1 MELTSQF
8 REKFVKKL
16 QGKNFIL
23 YGGLLELAHQKRLK
37 SLEVEIVQIPSQENS
52 YYAVCKATAR
62 DEEGAVYTE
71 VGDACPTNVNLNIVP
86 HILRMAATRAKAR
99 ALRDFTGIDMVAVD
113 EICEELPEAVGDTP
127 KPEKKAAQSDG
138 EMACWDCRS
147 AITTGIYRVSVR
159 KYGRP
164 LCLGC
169 QGKARGQGRVS
180 K

>member
-71 VGDACPTNVNLNIVP
+71 VGDACPTNVNLNIVFVNQE
-86 HILRMAATRAKAR
+86 IQRM
-99 ALRDFTGIDMVAVD
+99 
-113 EICEELPEAVGDTP
+113 
-127 KPEKKAAQSDG
+127 
-138 EMACWDCRS
+138 
-147 AITTGIYRVSVR
+147 IT
-159 KYGRP
+159 KN
-164 LCLGC
+164 
-169 QGKARGQGRVS
+169 A
-180 K
+180 